1 MNELYQT
8 FVSKRLNETI
18 FDIKIADS
26 NDYVTIATKEKDFYF
41 PLISGLNTFQEYR
54 LAKNMTI
61 HRNELAINDDES
73 TIRFYYKLTINDTL
87 RINYLE
93 RNVFT
98 WEERNN
104 LGNSIYYFFNKD
116 NIISDNSLVIS
127 PKLFAFNIPK
137 QEDYVITILHRDEK
151 QKYYLK
157 SNLTNCTNQTNNILE
172 QQCLISYNLTNNKAQ
187 SVIIIITDNINNF
200 YEYIDFVYYHLDEN
214 SKKCQT
220 INSNMNNITLLVEI
234 PNSNLKNKIKLNSP
248 DTDIIEEKR
257 SNNMISFILNG
268 NKIDLQYTFLQL
280 FTDNGELD
288 HWFTLQDLGINILPK
303 YKMRFNNNKKITY
316 LLPEDNQIVKVII
329 FVENN
334 EIINL
339 DDISGF
345 IIKGEKNKNLAYQV
359 GKNFIKG
366 EPNTLKLI
374 FNLLSV
380 DKSEQ
385 SHLLYYIDRCG
396 KEFQTDLKVSFIS
409 FNFRRKY
416 FVLKNNKNLKYQL
429 LMFDG
434 PVDDKIS
441 ISVYKNGEYK
451 GEAISNGTNY
461 YLNFSQSSQGNYTFR
476 VINDGIDSSM
486 NEIIYVRENL
496 EEILV
501 LKNNIS
507 NCMFSN
513 ENKSAIKDFSFTITP
528 SNINT
533 NFRDFQSYF
542 TSDQK
547 TFMNLA
553 SNIAGKEK
561 TFSII
566 YLNEMKKSI
575 NLNNTLYIYLVEN
588 NDANQPIYIFNYS
601 YTNIELHPDF
611 TKLIYTDADYILF
624 KMKCKINNMKNFEL
638 SSTHGNIY
646 SLACEDRGIN
656 NIFNEDSNIF
666 KCYLSSN
673 DNNKNRLLDFGKT
686 IFEYGNFNLKYE
698 QITITNEPFFL
709 SQDIYTSDFSL
720 IMPDIIGRNVTI
732 NINITTNR
740 KTFYF
745 PEISKVTYYR
755 NKVKEYN
762 IDFKYNNNNYISFA
776 LYIENHANYNI
787 NKICRKSCIYCRN
800 NDCQLNDC
808 QLLNKII
815 SSNTPEIYFNFDK
828 HYISL
833 ENSTYK
839 NNEKDSISTLTITS
853 NGDSMYE
860 IQNLIYYH
868 YANPTNIIESGVI
881 NGQNNI
887 YKLTLS
893 KGKYKFQYR
902 YKNINFD
909 ISDIVLVTTYDYE
922 MFDFSD
928 FSSKCF
934 FYDLD
939 LTSSGLLVSINH

>member
-1 MNELYQT
+1 MGLIRFNYYDADGFIIPINDYIVVVSAYPKFFSFNEKFCYYYQFDISIDILNSYKNKLNIKVFLKDHYNSIILSNNSENNENKYTYKGIYSPFFDNHGFDLYISEGFIDDQVYLYKSNQKVKFTDIKTPEFIIDPNKTIVFSDVNCNLNSSTFIMKKAGQNSIQNYLIYWTYDLINRQLYFNISGDFYRTKRFKYYYNQIDYKNVSNISNMSELYQT

-18 FDIKIADS
+18 FNIKKADS
-26 NDYVTIATKEKDFYF
+26 NDYVTITNKEKDFYF

-137 QEDYVITILHRDEK
+137 QEDYVITILYRDEK

-288 HWFTLQDLGINILPK
+288 HWITLQDLGINILPK

-339 DDISGF
+339 EDISGF

-374 FNLLSV
+374 FNLSSV

-547 TFMNLA
+547 TFMNLT

-566 YLNEMKKSI
+566 YSNEMKKSI

-588 NDANQPIYIFNYS
+588 NDANQPIYIFNY
-601 YTNIELHPDF
+601 
-611 TKLIYTDADYILF
+611 
-624 KMKCKINNMKNFEL
+624 
-638 SSTHGNIY
+638 
-646 SLACEDRGIN
+646 
-656 NIFNEDSNIF
+656 
-666 KCYLSSN
+666 
-673 DNNKNRLLDFGKT
+673 
-686 IFEYGNFNLKYE
+686 
-698 QITITNEPFFL
+698 
-709 SQDIYTSDFSL
+709 
-720 IMPDIIGRNVTI
+720 
-732 NINITTNR
+732 
-740 KTFYF
+740 
-745 PEISKVTYYR
+745 
-755 NKVKEYN
+755 
-762 IDFKYNNNNYISFA
+762 
-776 LYIENHANYNI
+776 
-787 NKICRKSCIYCRN
+787 
-800 NDCQLNDC
+800 
-808 QLLNKII
+808 
-815 SSNTPEIYFNFDK
+815 
-828 HYISL
+828 
-833 ENSTYK
+833 
-839 NNEKDSISTLTITS
+839 
-853 NGDSMYE
+853 
-860 IQNLIYYH
+860 
-868 YANPTNIIESGVI
+868 
-881 NGQNNI
+881 
-887 YKLTLS
+887 
-893 KGKYKFQYR
+893 
-902 YKNINFD
+902 
-909 ISDIVLVTTYDYE
+909 
-922 MFDFSD
+922 
-928 FSSKCF
+928 
-934 FYDLD
+934 
-939 LTSSGLLVSINH
+939 